1 MNLQASDIKSKH
13 SAWGFVLSLAI
24 CFTASVVGALFT
36 TPKIDGWYATLTRP
50 AFAPPNWVFG
60 PVWTALYAMMA
71 VAAWLVWKP
80 HGFKQSALPLG
91 LFGVQ
96 LLLNVLWSVLFFGME
111 SPFAAFLEIIVLW
124 LFILATTIAFFRRS
138 RIAGSLMVPYL
149 CWVGFAAVL
158 NYGFWTLN
166 S

>member
-1 MNLQASDIKSKH
+1 MQDQDTNDKG
-13 SAWGFVLSLAI
+13 SAVLGLFLSLAI
-24 CFTASVVGALFT
+24 CFAASGVGALFT

-50 AFAPPNWVFG
+50 SFAPPNWVFG
-60 PVWTALYAMMA
+60 PVWTVLHAMMA
-71 VAAWLVWKP
+71 VAAWLVWKL
-80 HGFKQSALPLG
+80 HGFKHAALPLS
-91 LFGVQ
+91 LFGIQ
-96 LLLNVLWSVLFFGME
+96 LVLNVLWSLLFFGME
-111 SPFAAFLEIIVLW
+111 HPFAAFVEIVLLW
-124 LFILATTIAFFRRS
+124 LFILATTIVFFRQS